1 MTLCHSWGESP
12 LIFTRDFVNRE
23 NRCRILSQKSLFT
36 VTHTL
41 FCISV
46 LFGDDN
52 TVNRIWLLRRNNQI
66 DDANERKG
74 WDFVIPRDL
83 VWTVGWNKATIGF
96 CVAR

>member
-1 MTLCHSWGESP
+1 M
-12 LIFTRDFVNRE
+12 
-23 NRCRILSQKSLFT
+23 
-36 VTHTL
+36 
-41 FCISV
+41 
-46 LFGDDN
+46 FGDDN